1 MVVAPPPAQLL
12 AWALRFAGLVL
23 PLDAFDVGA
32 PLAVAPV
39 VVCLQLLAA
48 FLPLTPGGAGTQ
60 QALIAPLSAGTK
72 LVDLLLGLA
81 ALAICGIPP
90 RVRALRPATAI
101 A

>member
-1 MVVAPPPAQLL
+1 VVVAPPPAQLL

-39 VVCLQLLAA
+39 LVCLQLLAA
-48 FLPLTPGGAGTQ
+48 SVPLTPGRRRDGEGPDRA
-60 QALIAPLSAGTK
+60 ALAGTK